1 MNRKKNSSL
10 KWSMVA
16 LFLCIATNSFADL
29 DASAINT
36 QITETTAT
44 LKTFGKGLLTMV
56 QVCCGLASIAGILA
70 VVKKHLSNEQDANK
84 SLTGWVVGLFVLT
97 ALSSL
102 VKALFFGN

>member
-44 LKTFGKGLLTMV
+44 LKTFGKGLLTLV
-56 QVCCGLASIAGILA
+56 QVICGLASIYGILS
-70 VVKKHLSNEQDANK
+70 VVKKHLANEQDANK
-84 SLTGWVVGLFVLT
+84 ALTGWIGGVLILT
-97 ALSSL
+97 ALSTL
-102 VKALFFGN
+102 VKVLFF